1 MGGRERELPF
11 AVHSP
16 DVCSVWGWNLSRE
29 FSPGLPCGWQE
40 PSAAASSPAPARL
53 APGCALAGAKQAQWA
68 LCAWDKSIFTTKCPV
83 SAWSCDKSPGVLRVE
98 HGF

>member
-16 DVCSVWGWNLSRE
+16 DVCSVWGWNLSRDV
-29 FSPGLPCGWQE
+29 SPGLPCGWQE

-53 APGCALAGAKQAQWA
+53 APGCALAGARGWGQAG
-68 LCAWDKSIFTTKCPV
+68 TVGPV
-83 SAWSCDKSPGVLRVE
+83 RLGQE
-98 HGF
+98 HLHN